1 MSIASAIE
9 SIEDADVAVSAAAE
23 PLTRSPVTRA
33 LGQVSEIADQPPMFT
48 LASLVLAG
56 GVLSGSPK
64 ATEAG
69 LRLLLSLGLAT
80 AIKTG
85 GKTLFART
93 RPYVLHEEGRYE
105 KELLGPVDK
114 DHNSFPSGHTA
125 DAVSAARALARAFP
139 EARGPA
145 YAGAA
150 AIGLIQVPR
159 GAHHPLDVAAG
170 ALVGLAAEAIAHE
183 ILERGARAAKPWVE
197 RIGEAPGAGA
207 SGGNGSAPQAEVM
220 RAG

>member
-1 MSIASAIE
+1 MSISSVVETIE
-9 SIEDADVAVSAAAE
+9 EADIAVSAAAE
-23 PLTRSPVTRA
+23 PLTRHPVTKA

-48 LASLVLAG
+48 LGSLVLAG
-56 GVLSGSPK
+56 GVLSGSPR

-69 LRLLLSLGLAT
+69 LRLLLSVAIAT
-80 AIKTG
+80 ALKTG
-85 GKTLFART
+85 AKTLFART
-93 RPYVLHEEGRYE
+93 RPYVLHNEGRYE
-105 KELLGPVDK
+105 TELLGPVDK

-125 DAVSAARALARAFP
+125 DAVAAARSLARTFP
-139 EARGPA
+139 EARKPA

-170 ALVGLAAEAIAHE
+170 ALVGLAAEALADA

-197 RIGEAPGAGA
+197 RIGEAPDP
-207 SGGNGSAPQAEVM
+207 SARPEVM
-220 RAG
+220 RSG